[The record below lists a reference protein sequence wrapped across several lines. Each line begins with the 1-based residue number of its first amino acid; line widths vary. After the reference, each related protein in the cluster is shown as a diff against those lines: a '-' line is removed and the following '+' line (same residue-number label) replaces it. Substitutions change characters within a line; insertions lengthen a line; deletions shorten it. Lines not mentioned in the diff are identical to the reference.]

1 MGKEILI
8 FGDIEMEKDKFYIYE
23 SPMFLED
30 VDINNALVS
39 NKIFSGE
46 KTINTLLVTCRM
58 IIKLSHSISSFQ

>member
-8 FGDIEMEKDKFYIYE
+8 FGYIEMEKDKFYIYE

-46 KTINTLLVTCRM
+46 ESYKYF
-58 IIKLSHSISSFQ
+58 ISYL